1 MPYIFKRKHFAI
13 IETESTEEK
22 PANAAIDVENV
33 SDATNDT
40 NDAIEPDVDINA
52 MVQRIEAKCANVR
65 EELGRMAVSEQ
76 YMRTKQAQ
84 LVRTG
89 FPVSFCLFSSFSH
102 SNSNDKYTI

>member
-33 SDATNDT
+33 SDAT

-89 FPVSFCLFSSFSH
+89 FPVSFYLFSSFSH